1 MLCSGRFGR
10 VRWIVPSLLLLGL
23 AVAGCGSSSKGGG
36 GGASAPA
43 GSATVSTMTVIGYGK
58 ALATSGHPLYLLSSD
73 PPGGSRCT
81 GRCTSTWPPVTAK
94 GAPTAG
100 PGVNSSLLSTFKRP
114 DGGTQVLYDRHAL
127 YTHRGRGLVSGAGVR
142 SEGGTWY
149 LVAPSGK
156 PIKATKRGDY

>member
-1 MLCSGRFGR
+1 MRL
-10 VRWIVPSLLLLGL
+10 IVPLLASLGL
-23 AVAGCGSSSKGGG
+23 ALAGCGGSSKDGG

-58 ALATSGHPLYLLSSD
+58 ALATAGRPLYMLSSD

-81 GRCTSTWPPVTAK
+81 GKCTSTWPPVTAN

-100 PGVNSSLLSTFKRP
+100 PGVKSSLLSTFKRP
-114 DGGTQVLYDRHAL
+114 DGTTQVLYDEHAL
-127 YTHRGRGLVSGAGVR
+127 YKHNGRGLVSGAGVK

>member
-1 MLCSGRFGR
+1 MRL
-10 VRWIVPSLLLLGL
+10 IVPLLAALGL
-23 AVAGCGSSSKGGG
+23 AVAGCGGSSKGGG

-43 GSATVSTMTVIGYGK
+43 ASATVSTMTVIGYGK

-81 GRCTSTWPPVTAK
+81 AKCTSTWPPLAAK
-94 GAPTAG
+94 GKPTAG
-100 PGVNSSLLSTFKRP
+100 PGVDSSLLSTFTRP
-114 DGGTQVLYDRHAL
+114 DGIKQVLYDKHAL
-127 YTHRGRGLVSGAGVR
+127 YTHTGRGLVSGAGVR

>member
-1 MLCSGRFGR
+1 
-10 VRWIVPSLLLLGL
+10 
-23 AVAGCGSSSKGGG
+23 
-36 GGASAPA
+36 
-43 GSATVSTMTVIGYGK
+43 MTVIGYGK

-81 GRCTSTWPPVTAK
+81 GGCTSTWPPLTSK
-94 GAPTAG
+94 GPPTAG
-100 PGVNSSLLSTFKRP
+100 PGADSSLLSTFKRA
-114 DGGTQVLYDRHAL
+114 DGSTQVLYDKHAL

-156 PIKATKRGDY
+156 PMKATKSGGY